1 MLDCLLNGVQVICTP
16 FSFCIFTDYLK
27 KRMSAKIKH
36 KFNLDEWL
44 SEHLNFPDIK
54 DNVMKSINNFS
65 ENLLKDTQ
73 SKVNDKLLPVLNG
86 FAGHLLD
93 ESNDPRA
100 IKMSFRY
107 ENKDIEISELQN
119 IYDFPKHNGKVCI
132 LIHGLF
138 GDEYMWKNRAH
149 KSKPKIG
156 DYLEKHV
163 DATILYL
170 RYNTGLHISENGR
183 SLSNLLENFSKKYK
197 KEVSEINLIGH
208 SMGGL
213 VTRSA
218 AYYAGIQRQA
228 WTQLVKK
235 IFLIG
240 VPNKGSYLA
249 QTADFVNELFKK
261 ADVSKDEL
269 ISKFLDIRSNGIKD
283 LAYAYL
289 TDEDWLDVRKK
300 RQEKIKVRPLA
311 GVKYFLIAGTLGK
324 NKIFSTYFGD
334 GLVGSESAVSNE
346 LNTNIFTKVERKVF
360 EKEDHISLLSS
371 KSVADYIIKNLSSE
385 NI

>member
-1 MLDCLLNGVQVICTP
+1 
-16 FSFCIFTDYLK
+16 
-27 KRMSAKIKH
+27 MSSKIKR
-36 KFNLDEWL
+36 KFNLNDWF
-44 SEHLNFPDIK
+44 SEHLNFPEIK
-54 DNVMKSINNFS
+54 DNVLKSMNEFS
-65 ENLLKDTQ
+65 ENFLKDAQ
-73 SKVNDKLLPVLNG
+73 NKVNDKLVPVLNG
-86 FAGHLLD
+86 FVGNLLD
-93 ESNDPRA
+93 ENNDPRA

-107 ENKDIEISELQN
+107 ENRDIELNELQN
-119 IYDFPKHNGKVCI
+119 IYDFSKHKGKICI

-138 GDEYMWKNRAH
+138 GDEYMWKTGANQ
-149 KSKPKIG
+149 SKPKIG
-156 DYLEKHV
+156 DYLERHT
-163 DATILYL
+163 DANILYL

-183 SLSNLLENFSKKYK
+183 SLSNLLEHFSEKYK
-197 KEVSEINLIGH
+197 KSISEINLIGH

-218 AYYAGIQRQA
+218 GYYAGIQRQE
-228 WTQLVKK
+228 WTHFVKK

-261 ADVSKDEL
+261 VDVSKDEL

-289 TDEDWLDVRKK
+289 TDDDWLELHKK
-300 RQEKIKVRPLA
+300 RQEKIKVRPLP

-334 GLVGSESAVSNE
+334 GLVGSESAVTNE
-346 LNTNIFTKVERKVF
+346 LNTNIFTKVEKKVF

-371 KSVADYIIKNLSSE
+371 KAVAEYIIENL
-385 NI
+385 

>member
-1 MLDCLLNGVQVICTP
+1 MPD
-16 FSFCIFTDYLK
+16 
-27 KRMSAKIKH
+27 KIKH
-36 KFNLDEWL
+36 KFNLNEWL
-44 SEHLNFPDIK
+44 GKHLNFIELK
-54 DNVMKSINNFS
+54 DSALKNINEFS

-73 SKVNDKLLPVLNG
+73 SKINDKLLPVLNG
-86 FAGHLLD
+86 FAGHLLE

-107 ENKDIEISELQN
+107 DNKDVAVRELGN
-119 IYDFPKHNGKVCI
+119 IYDFSSYKGKIGI

-138 GDEYMWKNRAH
+138 GDERMWKKTENQ
-149 KSKPKIG
+149 SVPKIG
-156 DYLEKHV
+156 DLLEINEKYSV
-163 DATILYL
+163 LYL

-183 SLSNLLENFSKKYK
+183 ALSNLLEHFSSIYK

-218 AYYAGIQRQA
+218 GYYAGIQRQE
-228 WTQLVKK
+228 WTRLVKK

-261 ADVSKDEL
+261 ADISKDEL

-289 TDEDWLDVRKK
+289 TDEDWLDVHKK
-300 RQEKIKVRPLA
+300 RQEKIKVRPLP

-324 NKIFSTYFGD
+324 NKIFNTYFGD
-334 GLVGSESAVSNE
+334 GLVGSDSAASNE
-346 LNTNIFTKVERKVF
+346 LNTNIFTKVERKIF

-371 KSVADYIIKNLSSE
+371 KAVADYIIENL
-385 NI
+385 